1 MFIIGLTGSIGMG
14 KSTAAAMFKTL
25 GVPVQ
30 DADQTVHQLMGPGG
44 AAIAPVEARFPGVTG
59 ALGIDRKALGDRVFG
74 DPAALKD
81 LEGILH
87 PLVAAA
93 REEFL
98 KNQARLGRSVV
109 VLDVPLLFETN
120 GDRQCD
126 LTVMVTAPEFVQR
139 TRVMKRAGM
148 TVEKLAQIRNKQ
160 MSEVQKRRRADIVLE
175 TGLGRRPV
183 LIAITGIIRQVA
195 HAAGHH
201 WPRRNYGL

>member
-14 KSTAAAMFKTL
+14 KSTAAAMFRTL

-59 ALGIDRKALGDRVFG
+59 ENGVNRKALGDRVFG
-74 DPAALKD
+74 DPEALKD

-98 KNQARLGRSVV
+98 KSQARLGRSVV

-139 TRVMKRAGM
+139 SRVLKRPGM

-183 LIAITGIIRQVA
+183 LTAITGIVRQAA
-195 HAAGHH
+195 HSEGRY